1 MHEYYFAN
9 YRLLVDDE
17 ISSSDY
23 MDYLDGF
30 SQVMPAT
37 HIFTVHWGSEAL
49 LDQKYAEAIQ
59 QPVVCTTERF
69 NLHDT
74 HDAWAFVSLMNEDV
88 IKRNGKYVLT
98 CSRDYSEMTLYISRK
113 PYYEEVIQRWVT
125 PDIPMSSAIRA
136 ACEAGMTMRD
146 GMPLHAALVE
156 KDGYGVVFLGPSG
169 MGKSTQAKLWV
180 EHQGADFI
188 IGDRPGLRRIDGKW
202 IGFGMPWDGKDGIK
216 QQKQVPIRALISLEQ
231 APENS
236 IRRLSKQEAMIV
248 LLNQVMM
255 PMWDDA
261 AMAQLTPLMGQLATE
276 IPFYHLKNLPNK
288 EATELTRKTICETYN
303 GGTVLLL

>member
-1 MHEYYFAN
+1 VK
-9 YRLLVDDE
+9 RWTRPWLPV
-17 ISSSDY
+17 SS
-23 MDYLDGF
+23 
-30 SQVMPAT
+30 T
-37 HIFTVHWGSEAL
+37 
-49 LDQKYAEAIQ
+49 
-59 QPVVCTTERF
+59 
-69 NLHDT
+69 
-74 HDAWAFVSLMNEDV
+74 
-88 IKRNGKYVLT
+88 
-98 CSRDYSEMTLYISRK
+98 
-113 PYYEEVIQRWVT
+113 
-125 PDIPMSSAIRA
+125 IRA

-146 GMPLHAALVE
+146 GMPLHAAMVE

-202 IGFGMPWDGKDGIK
+202 IGFGMPWDGKDNIK

-261 AMAQLTPLMGQLATE
+261 AMSLLTPLMGQLASE
-276 IPFYHLKNLPNK
+276 VPFYHLKNLPNR
-288 EATELTRKTICETYN
+288 EATELTRETICETKIER
-303 GGTVLLL
+303 

>member
-1 MHEYYFAN
+1 
-9 YRLLVDDE
+9 
-17 ISSSDY
+17 
-23 MDYLDGF
+23 
-30 SQVMPAT
+30 
-37 HIFTVHWGSEAL
+37 
-49 LDQKYAEAIQ
+49 
-59 QPVVCTTERF
+59 
-69 NLHDT
+69 
-74 HDAWAFVSLMNEDV
+74 
-88 IKRNGKYVLT
+88 
-98 CSRDYSEMTLYISRK
+98 MTI
-113 PYYEEVIQRWVT
+113 
-125 PDIPMSSAIRA
+125 
-136 ACEAGMTMRD
+136 RD
-146 GMPLHAALVE
+146 GMPLHASLVE

-202 IGFGMPWDGKDGIK
+202 IGFGMPWDGKDNIK

-236 IRRLSKQEAMIV
+236 IRRLTKQEAMIV

-261 AMAQLTPLMGQLATE
+261 AMALLTPLMGQLATE

-288 EATELTRKTICETYN
+288 EATELTCKTICET
-303 GGTVLLL
+303 

>member
-9 YRLLVDDE
+9 YRLLVDDA
-17 ISSSDY
+17 ISNSDR
-23 MDYLDGF
+23 MDYLAGF
-30 SQVMPAT
+30 SKAMPAT
-37 HIFTVHWGSEAL
+37 HTFTLRLGDEAL
-49 LDQKYAEAIQ
+49 LDKKFAAAVL
-59 QPVVCTTERF
+59 QPVVCTTEGF
-69 NLHDT
+69 IVHDT
-74 HDAWAFVSLMNEDV
+74 QDSWTIVPQMDENT
-88 IKRNGKYVLT
+88 IKRHGKYVLT
-98 CSRDYSEMTLYISRK
+98 CARDYSEMTLYISRHIF
-113 PYYEEVIQRWVT
+113 YHERIRRWMR
-125 PDIPMSSAIRA
+125 PKFPMSSAIRA

-188 IGDRPGLRRIDGKW
+188 IGDRPGLRRIYGQW
-202 IGFGMPWDGKDGIK
+202 IGFGMPWDGKDGIR

-236 IRRLSKQEAMIV
+236 IRRLTKQEAMNV

-261 AMAQLTPLMGQLATE
+261 AMALLTPLMGRLATE
-276 IPFYHLKNLPNK
+276 IPFYHLKNLPNR
-288 EATELTRKTICETYN
+288 EATELTRETICKTK
-303 GGTVLLL
+303 

>member
-9 YRLLVDDE
+9 YRLLVDDA
-17 ISSSDY
+17 ISNSEF
-23 MDYLDGF
+23 MDYLASF
-30 SQVMPAT
+30 SKVMPAT
-37 HIFTVHWGSEAL
+37 HTFTLHLGDEAL
-49 LDQKYAEAIQ
+49 LETKIAEATAHSIA
-59 QPVVCTTERF
+59 CSIDRF
-69 NLHDT
+69 NIHDT
-74 HDAWAFVSLMNEDV
+74 QDSWTFVSQMDEE
-88 IKRNGKYVLT
+88 IYKIHGKYVLI
-98 CSRDYSEMTLYISRK
+98 CARDYSEMTLYVS
-113 PYYEEVIQRWVT
+113 QR
-125 PDIPMSSAIRA
+125 IPMSSAIRA

-180 EHQGADFI
+180 QHQGADFI
-188 IGDRPGLRRIDGKW
+188 IGDRPGLRRIDGQW
-202 IGFGMPWDGKDGIK
+202 IGFGMPWDGKDGIH

-236 IRRLSKQEAMIV
+236 IRRLTKQEAMIV

-261 AMAQLTPLMGQLATE
+261 AMALLTPLMGQLATE

-288 EATELTRKTICETYN
+288 EATELTRNTITQ
-303 GGTVLLL
+303 

>member
-9 YRLLVDDE
+9 YRLLVDDD
-17 ISSSDY
+17 ISNSDH
-23 MDYLDGF
+23 MKYLAGF
-30 SQVMPAT
+30 SMAMPAT
-37 HIFTVHWGSEAL
+37 HTFALRLGDEAL
-49 LDQKYAEAIQ
+49 LDQKYAEAMLHPI
-59 QPVVCTTERF
+59 VCTTNQF
-69 NLHDT
+69 YIHDT
-74 HDAWAFVSLMNEDV
+74 QDSWTIVPLMNEKR
-88 IKRNGKYVLT
+88 IKRHGKYVLT
-98 CSRDYSEMTLYISRK
+98 CDRDYSEMTVYISRQ
-113 PYYEEVIQRWVT
+113 PYYNERAQRWKM
-125 PDIPMSSAIRA
+125 PSIPMSSAIRV

-146 GMPLHAALVE
+146 GVPLHAALVE

-188 IGDRPGLRRIDGKW
+188 IGDRPGLRRIDGQW
-202 IGFGMPWDGKDGIK
+202 IGYGMPWDGKDSIM
-216 QQKQVPIRALISLEQ
+216 QQKQAPIRALISLEQ

-236 IRRLSKQEAMIV
+236 IRRLTKQEAMNV

-261 AMAQLTPLMGQLATE
+261 AMALLTPMMGRLATE

-288 EATELTRKTICETYN
+288 EATELTRATICKTKE
-303 GGTVLLL
+303 

>member
-9 YRLLVDDE
+9 YRLLVDDAINNDE
-17 ISSSDY
+17 Y
-23 MDYLDGF
+23 MDYLAGF

-37 HIFTVHWGSEAL
+37 HTFTLHLGDEAL
-49 LDQKYAEAIQ
+49 LETKKAEATAHPIA
-59 QPVVCTTERF
+59 CTIDRF
-69 NLHDT
+69 NIHDT
-74 HDAWAFVSLMNEDV
+74 QDSWAFVSQMDEE
-88 IKRNGKYVLT
+88 IYKIHGKYVLT
-98 CSRDYSEMTLYISRK
+98 CARDYSEMTLYILRK
-113 PYYEEVIQRWVT
+113 PYYAERIQRWVT
-125 PDIPMSSAIRA
+125 PGFPMSSAIRA

-188 IGDRPGLRRIDGKW
+188 IGDRPGLRRIDGQW
-202 IGFGMPWDGKDGIK
+202 IGFGMPWDGKDGIG

-236 IRRLSKQEAMIV
+236 IRRLTKQEAMIV

-261 AMAQLTPLMGQLATE
+261 AMALLTPLMGQLATE

-288 EATELTRKTICETYN
+288 EATELTRNTITQ
-303 GGTVLLL
+303 

>member
-9 YRLLVDDE
+9 YRLLVDDAINNDE
-17 ISSSDY
+17 Y
-23 MDYLDGF
+23 MDYLAGF

-37 HIFTVHWGSEAL
+37 HTFTLHLGDEAL
-49 LDQKYAEAIQ
+49 LETKIAEATAHPIA
-59 QPVVCTTERF
+59 CTIDRF
-69 NLHDT
+69 NIHDT
-74 HDAWAFVSLMNEDV
+74 QDSWAFVSQRDEE
-88 IKRNGKYVLT
+88 IYKIHGKYVLT
-98 CSRDYSEMTLYISRK
+98 CARDYSEMTLYILRK
-113 PYYEEVIQRWVT
+113 PYYAERIQRWVT
-125 PDIPMSSAIRA
+125 PGFPMSSAIRA

-188 IGDRPGLRRIDGKW
+188 IGDRPGLRRIDGQW
-202 IGFGMPWDGKDGIK
+202 IGFGMPWDGKDAIK

-236 IRRLSKQEAMIV
+236 IRRLTKQEAMIV

-261 AMAQLTPLMGQLATE
+261 AMYLLTPLMGQLATE

-288 EATELTRKTICETYN
+288 EATDLTLETIMN
-303 GGTVLLL
+303 DGM

>member
-9 YRLLVDDE
+9 YRLLVDDA
-17 ISSSDY
+17 ISSSDR
-23 MDYLDGF
+23 MDYLAGF

-37 HIFTVHWGSEAL
+37 HTFTIHMGDEAL
-49 LDQKYAEAIQ
+49 LDHKFSEATTFPI
-59 QPVVCTTERF
+59 VCTTDSF
-69 NLHDT
+69 NIHDT
-74 HDAWAFVSLMNEDV
+74 QNSWAFVSLMNEKSARYN
-88 IKRNGKYVLT
+88 IKHVLM
-98 CSRDYSEMTLYISRK
+98 CARDYSEMTLYISRQ
-113 PYYEEVIQRWVT
+113 PYFYEKKKEWRM
-125 PDIPMSSAIRA
+125 PRIPINTTIRA
-136 ACEAGMTMRD
+136 ACEAGMTMRY
-146 GMPLHAALVE
+146 GMPLHASLVE

-188 IGDRPGLRRIDGKW
+188 IGDRPGLRRIDGQW
-202 IGFGMPWDGKDGIK
+202 IGFGMPWDGKDGIR

-236 IRRLSKQEAMIV
+236 IRRLTKQEAMIV

-261 AMAQLTPLMGQLATE
+261 AMALLTPLMGQLATE

-288 EATELTRKTICETYN
+288 EATELTRKTICETC
-303 GGTVLLL
+303 L

>member
-9 YRLLVDDE
+9 YRLLVDDAINNDE
-17 ISSSDY
+17 Y
-23 MDYLDGF
+23 MDYLAGF

-37 HIFTVHWGSEAL
+37 HTFTLHLGDEAL
-49 LDQKYAEAIQ
+49 LETKIAEATACPI
-59 QPVVCTTERF
+59 VCTTDTF
-69 NLHDT
+69 NIHDMQ
-74 HDAWAFVSLMNEDV
+74 DSWAFVSLMNEEDIKYN
-88 IKRNGKYVLT
+88 IKRVLI
-98 CSRDYSEMTLYISRK
+98 CARDYSEMTLYISRQS
-113 PYYEEVIQRWVT
+113 YRL
-125 PDIPMSSAIRA
+125 PMSSAIRA

-188 IGDRPGLRRIDGKW
+188 IGDRPGLRRINGQW

-236 IRRLSKQEAMIV
+236 IRRLTKQEAMIV

-261 AMAQLTPLMGQLATE
+261 AMALLMPLMGQLATE
-276 IPFYHLKNLPNK
+276 IPFYHLKNLPNW
-288 EATELTRKTICETYN
+288 EATELTRKTIT
-303 GGTVLLL
+303 

>member
-9 YRLLVDDE
+9 YRLLVDDT

-23 MDYLDGF
+23 MEYLAGF
-30 SQVMPAT
+30 SKEMPAT
-37 HIFTVHWGSEAL
+37 HTFTIHMGEESL
-49 LDQKYAEAIQ
+49 LDQKYTEATTY
-59 QPVVCTTERF
+59 PVVCMTERF

-74 HDAWAFVSLMNEDV
+74 QDAWTFVSLMSEDV
-88 IKRNGKYVLT
+88 IKRHGKYVLT
-98 CSRDYSEMTLYISRK
+98 CSRDYSEMTLYISRQC
-113 PYYEEVIQRWVT
+113 YYEEVIQRWLT
-125 PDIPMSSAIRA
+125 PGIPFSSAIRA

-188 IGDRPGLRRIDGKW
+188 IGDRPGLRHIDGKW
-202 IGFGMPWDGKDGIK
+202 IGFGMPWDGKDNIK

-236 IRRLSKQEAMIV
+236 IRRLTKQEAMIV

-261 AMAQLTPLMGQLATE
+261 AMALLTPLMGRLATE

-288 EATELTRKTICETYN
+288 EATELTWETIKNYET
-303 GGTVLLL
+303 

>member
-17 ISSSDY
+17 ISSSDF
-23 MDYLDGF
+23 MEYLAGV

-37 HIFTVHWGSEAL
+37 HTFTVHWGGEAL

-69 NLHDT
+69 NLHNT
-74 HDAWAFVSLMNEDV
+74 QDAWVFVSLMNEDV
-88 IKRNGKYVLT
+88 VRRNGKYVLM

-113 PYYEEVIQRWVT
+113 PYYEEDIQRWLT
-125 PDIPMSSAIRA
+125 PYIPMSSAIRA

-180 EHQGADFI
+180 EHQVLTSSSATA
-188 IGDRPGLRRIDGKW
+188 
-202 IGFGMPWDGKDGIK
+202 
-216 QQKQVPIRALISLEQ
+216 RAF
-231 APENS
+231 
-236 IRRLSKQEAMIV
+236 
-248 LLNQVMM
+248 
-255 PMWDDA
+255 A
-261 AMAQLTPLMGQLATE
+261 ASTASG
-276 IPFYHLKNLPNK
+276 
-288 EATELTRKTICETYN
+288 
-303 GGTVLLL
+303 

>member
-9 YRLLVDDE
+9 YRLLVDED
-17 ISSSDY
+17 ISNSDY
-23 MDYLDGF
+23 MDYLAGF
-30 SQVMPAT
+30 SQVMPSSHT
-37 HIFTVHWGSEAL
+37 FTVRWGGEVL
-49 LDQKYAEAIQ
+49 LDQQYAEAITH
-59 QPVVCTTERF
+59 PVVCTTDRF
-69 NLHDT
+69 NIHDM
-74 HDAWAFVSLMNEDV
+74 HDSWAFVSLMNEDTM
-88 IKRNGKYVLT
+88 KRNGKYVLT
-98 CSRDYSEMTLYISRK
+98 CSRDYRDMTLYISRQR
-113 PYYEEVIQRWVT
+113 YYEEVIQRWVT
-125 PDIPMSSAIRA
+125 PDIPFSSAIRA

-146 GMPLHAALVE
+146 GMPLHASLVE

-180 EHQGADFI
+180 EYQGADFI
-188 IGDRPGLRRIDGKW
+188 IGDRPGLRRIDGQW

-236 IRRLSKQEAMIV
+236 IRRLTKQEAMIV

-261 AMAQLTPLMGQLATE
+261 AMALLTPLMGQLATE
-276 IPFYHLKNLPNK
+276 IPFYHLKNLPNR
-288 EATELTRKTICETYN
+288 EATELTRNTITP
-303 GGTVLLL
+303 L

>member
-9 YRLLVDDE
+9 YRLLVDDAINNDE
-17 ISSSDY
+17 Y
-23 MDYLDGF
+23 MDYLAGF

-37 HIFTVHWGSEAL
+37 HTFTLHLGDEAL
-49 LDQKYAEAIQ
+49 LEQKYTEATACPI
-59 QPVVCTTERF
+59 VCTTDTF
-69 NLHDT
+69 NIHDT
-74 HDAWAFVSLMNEDV
+74 QDAWTFVSLQNEEDFKYH
-88 IKRNGKYVLT
+88 IKRVLI
-98 CSRDYSEMTLYISRK
+98 CSRDYSEMTLYIPRHRFYHERVK
-113 PYYEEVIQRWVT
+113 RW
-125 PDIPMSSAIRA
+125 MSPWFPVSSTIRA

-146 GMPLHAALVE
+146 GMPLHAAMVE

-188 IGDRPGLRRIDGKW
+188 IGDRPGLRRIDGQW

-236 IRRLSKQEAMIV
+236 IRRLTKQEAMMV

-261 AMAQLTPLMGQLATE
+261 AMAQLTPLMGLLADE
-276 IPFYHLKNLPNK
+276 IPFYHLKNLPNR
-288 EATELTRKTICETYN
+288 EATELTCKTICET
-303 GGTVLLL
+303 

>member
-9 YRLLVDDE
+9 YRLLVDDA

-23 MDYLDGF
+23 MEYLADF
-30 SQVMPAT
+30 CKEMPAT
-37 HIFTVHWGSEAL
+37 HTFTIHIGDEAL
-49 LDQKYAEAIQ
+49 LDQQYAKAISY
-59 QPVVCTTERF
+59 PIVCNTERF

-74 HDAWAFVSLMNEDV
+74 QDTWAFVSQMDEESIRRHV
-88 IKRNGKYVLT
+88 KYVLM
-98 CSRDYSEMTLYISRK
+98 CARDYSGMTLYISRQ
-113 PYYEEVIQRWVT
+113 PYYYEKIRQWVK
-125 PDIPMSSAIRA
+125 PWLPFSSSIRA

-188 IGDRPGLRRIDGKW
+188 IGDRPGLRRIDGQW

-236 IRRLSKQEAMIV
+236 IRRLTKQEAMIV

-261 AMAQLTPLMGQLATE
+261 AMALLTPLMGQLASE
-276 IPFYHLKNLPNK
+276 VPFYHLKNLPNR
-288 EATELTRKTICETYN
+288 EATELTRKTICETCLRRKSI
-303 GGTVLLL
+303 V

>member
-9 YRLLVDDE
+9 YRLLVDDA
-17 ISSSDY
+17 ISSSVK
-23 MDYLDGF
+23 MKNFAGF
-30 SQVMPAT
+30 SKEMPAT
-37 HIFTVHWGSEAL
+37 HTFTLHMGDEAL
-49 LDQKYAEAIQ
+49 LERKFAEATTYPIA
-59 QPVVCTTERF
+59 CTTDIF
-69 NLHDT
+69 NIHDMQ
-74 HDAWAFVSLMNEDV
+74 DSWAFVSLMNEED
-88 IKRNGKYVLT
+88 IKYNVKRVLI
-98 CSRDYSEMTLYISRK
+98 CARDYGEMTLYISRQ
-113 PYYEEVIQRWVT
+113 PYDSEKEKGWRVPQLTIRE
-125 PDIPMSSAIRA
+125 IRA

-169 MGKSTQAKLWV
+169 MGKSTQARLWA

-188 IGDRPGLRRIDGKW
+188 NGDRPGLRCIDGQW
-202 IGFGMPWDGKDGIK
+202 IGFGMPWDGKDRIYR
-216 QQKQVPIRALISLEQ
+216 QKQVPIRALISLEQ

-261 AMAQLTPLMGQLATE
+261 AMALLMPLMGQLATE
-276 IPFYHLKNLPNK
+276 IPFYHLKNLPNR
-288 EATELTRKTICETYN
+288 EATDLTLETIMN
-303 GGTVLLL
+303 DGM

>member
-9 YRLLVDDE
+9 YRLLVDDA
-17 ISSSDY
+17 ISSDDS
-23 MDYLDGF
+23 MEYLADF
-30 SQVMPAT
+30 SKVMPAT
-37 HIFTVHWGSEAL
+37 HTFTLHLGDEAL
-49 LDQKYAEAIQ
+49 LETKMAEATACPI
-59 QPVVCTTERF
+59 VCTTERF

-74 HDAWAFVSLMNEDV
+74 QDTWAFVSQMDEESIRRHV
-88 IKRNGKYVLT
+88 KYVLT
-98 CSRDYSEMTLYISRK
+98 CSRDYSEMMLYISRQ
-113 PYYEEVIQRWVT
+113 PYYEERIQRWLT
-125 PDIPMSSAIRA
+125 PSIPISSTIRA

-156 KDGYGVVFLGPSG
+156 NDGYGVVFLGPSG

-188 IGDRPGLRRIDGKW
+188 IGDRPGLRRIDGQW
-202 IGFGMPWDGKDGIK
+202 IGFGMPWDGKDAIM

-236 IRRLSKQEAMIV
+236 IRRLTKQEAMIV

-261 AMAQLTPLMGQLATE
+261 AMALLIPLMGQLATE
-276 IPFYHLKNLPNK
+276 IPFYHLKNLPNR
-288 EATELTRKTICETYN
+288 EATELTRETITQCQT
-303 GGTVLLL
+303 TML

>member
-9 YRLLVDDE
+9 YRLLVDDA

-23 MDYLDGF
+23 MEYLADF
-30 SQVMPAT
+30 CKEMPAT
-37 HIFTVHWGSEAL
+37 HTFTIHMGDDSL
-49 LDQKYAEAIQ
+49 LDQKYTEATTYPI
-59 QPVVCTTERF
+59 VCTTDRF
-69 NLHDT
+69 NIHDM
-74 HDAWAFVSLMNEDV
+74 HDSWAFVSLMNEDTM
-88 IKRNGKYVLT
+88 KRNGKYVLT
-98 CSRDYSEMTLYISRK
+98 CARDYSEMTLYILRK
-113 PYYEEVIQRWVT
+113 PYYEDRIRRWVT
-125 PDIPMSSAIRA
+125 PDIPFSSAIRA

-188 IGDRPGLRRIDGKW
+188 IGDRPGLRRIDGQW

-236 IRRLSKQEAMIV
+236 IRRLTKQEAMMV

-261 AMAQLTPLMGQLATE
+261 AMALLTPLMGQLASE

-288 EATELTRKTICETYN
+288 EATELTLETIMN
-303 GGTVLLL
+303 DGM

>member
-9 YRLLVDDE
+9 YRLLVDDAINNDE
-17 ISSSDY
+17 Y
-23 MDYLDGF
+23 MDYLAGF

-37 HIFTVHWGSEAL
+37 HTFTLHLGDEAL
-49 LDQKYAEAIQ
+49 LETKIAEATACPI
-59 QPVVCTTERF
+59 VCTTDSF
-69 NLHDT
+69 NIHDT
-74 HDAWAFVSLMNEDV
+74 QDSWAFVSLMNDED
-88 IKRNGKYVLT
+88 IKYNVKRVLI
-98 CSRDYSEMTLYISRK
+98 CSRDYSEMTLYTSRHLFYHERVKRWTRPWLPIS
-113 PYYEEVIQRWVT
+113 
-125 PDIPMSSAIRA
+125 SSIRA

-188 IGDRPGLRRIDGKW
+188 IGDRPGLRRIDGQW
-202 IGFGMPWDGKDGIK
+202 IGFGMPWDGKDGIR

-236 IRRLSKQEAMIV
+236 IRRLTKQEAMMV

-261 AMAQLTPLMGQLATE
+261 AMALLTPLMGQLATE
-276 IPFYHLKNLPNK
+276 IPFYHLKNLPNR
-288 EATELTRKTICETYN
+288 EATELTRKTICETCSQN
-303 GGTVLLL
+303 VS

>member
-1 MHEYYFAN
+1 MK
-9 YRLLVDDE
+9 
-17 ISSSDY
+17 
-23 MDYLDGF
+23 YLADF
-30 SQVMPAT
+30 SKEMPAT
-37 HIFTVHWGSEAL
+37 HTFTIHIGDEAL
-49 LDQKYAEAIQ
+49 LEQKYADATACPI
-59 QPVVCTTERF
+59 VCTTERF

-74 HDAWAFVSLMNEDV
+74 QDTWAFVSLMDEKSM
-88 IKRNGKYVLT
+88 KRNGKYVLT
-98 CSRDYSEMTLYISRK
+98 CSRDYSEMMLYISRQ
-113 PYYEEVIQRWVT
+113 PYYEERIQRWLT
-125 PDIPMSSAIRA
+125 PSIPISSAIRA

-146 GMPLHAALVE
+146 GMPLHASLVE

-188 IGDRPGLRRIDGKW
+188 IGDRPGLRRINGRW
-202 IGFGMPWDGKDGIK
+202 IGFGMPWDGKDNIK

-236 IRRLSKQEAMIV
+236 IRRLTKQEAMIV

-261 AMAQLTPLMGQLATE
+261 AMALLTPLMGQLASE

-288 EATELTRKTICETYN
+288 ESWIARL
-303 GGTVLLL
+303 VLYSRALRPDLIL

>member
-17 ISSSDY
+17 INSSEKLK
-23 MDYLDGF
+23 YLASF
-30 SQVMPAT
+30 SKAMPAT
-37 HIFTVHWGSEAL
+37 HTFTLRLGDEAL
-49 LDQKYAEAIQ
+49 LDKKFASAVL
-59 QPVVCTTERF
+59 QPVVCTTEGF
-69 NLHDT
+69 NVHDT
-74 HDAWAFVSLMNEDV
+74 QDSWTIVPQMDENT
-88 IKRNGKYVLT
+88 IKRHGKYVLT
-98 CSRDYSEMTLYISRK
+98 CARDYSEMTLYISRHIF
-113 PYYEEVIQRWVT
+113 YHERIRRWMR
-125 PDIPMSSAIRA
+125 PKFPMSSAIRA

-188 IGDRPGLRRIDGKW
+188 IGDRPALRRIDGQW
-202 IGFGMPWDGKDGIK
+202 MGFGMPWDGKDRIM

-236 IRRLSKQEAMIV
+236 IRRLTKQEAMNV

-261 AMAQLTPLMGQLATE
+261 AMALLMPLMGRLASE
-276 IPFYHLKNLPNK
+276 IPFYHLKNLPNR
-288 EATELTRKTICETYN
+288 EATELTRETICKTK
-303 GGTVLLL
+303 

>member
-17 ISSSDY
+17 ISSSDF

-37 HIFTVHWGSEAL
+37 HTFTVHWGGEAL

-69 NLHDT
+69 NLHNT
-74 HDAWAFVSLMNEDV
+74 QDAWVFVSLMNEDV
-88 IKRNGKYVLT
+88 VRRNGKYVLM

-113 PYYEEVIQRWVT
+113 PYYEEVVQRWLT

-156 KDGYGVVFLGPSG
+156 KDGY
-169 MGKSTQAKLWV
+169 
-180 EHQGADFI
+180 
-188 IGDRPGLRRIDGKW
+188 
-202 IGFGMPWDGKDGIK
+202 
-216 QQKQVPIRALISLEQ
+216 
-231 APENS
+231 
-236 IRRLSKQEAMIV
+236 
-248 LLNQVMM
+248 
-255 PMWDDA
+255 
-261 AMAQLTPLMGQLATE
+261 
-276 IPFYHLKNLPNK
+276 
-288 EATELTRKTICETYN
+288 
-303 GGTVLLL
+303 

>member
-9 YRLLVDDE
+9 YRLLVDDA
-17 ISSSDY
+17 ISSSDR
-23 MDYLDGF
+23 MGYLAGF

-37 HIFTVHWGSEAL
+37 HTFTLNLGEEAQL
-49 LDQKYAEAIQ
+49 GPLFAEAILH
-59 QPVVCTTERF
+59 PIVCTTDRF
-69 NLHDT
+69 SIHDT
-74 HDAWAFVSLMNEDV
+74 QDSWTFLSNMDDEVARR
-88 IKRNGKYVLT
+88 IGKFVLT
-98 CSRDYSEMTLYISRK
+98 CARDYSEMTLYVS
-113 PYYEEVIQRWVT
+113 QR
-125 PDIPMSSAIRA
+125 IPFSSAIRA

-188 IGDRPGLRRIDGKW
+188 IGDRPGLRRIDGQW
-202 IGFGMPWDGKDGIK
+202 IGFGMPWDGKDGIR

-236 IRRLSKQEAMIV
+236 IRRLTKQEAMIV

-261 AMAQLTPLMGQLATE
+261 AMALLTPLMGQLATE
-276 IPFYHLKNLPNK
+276 IPFYHLKNLPNR
-288 EATELTRKTICETYN
+288 EATELTRKTICETCSQN
-303 GGTVLLL
+303 VS

>member
-9 YRLLVDDE
+9 YRLLVDDA
-17 ISSSDY
+17 ISSSDR
-23 MDYLDGF
+23 MDYLAGF

-37 HIFTVHWGSEAL
+37 HTFTVLWGGEVL
-49 LDQKYAEAIQ
+49 LDQQYAEAITH
-59 QPVVCTTERF
+59 PVVCTTDRF
-69 NLHDT
+69 NIHDM
-74 HDAWAFVSLMNEDV
+74 HDSWAFVSLMNEDTM
-88 IKRNGKYVLT
+88 KRNGKYVLT
-98 CSRDYSEMTLYISRK
+98 CSRDYRDMTLYILRK
-113 PYYEEVIQRWVT
+113 PYYEDRIRRWVT
-125 PDIPMSSAIRA
+125 PDIPFSSAIRA

-188 IGDRPGLRRIDGKW
+188 IGDRPGLRRIDGQW
-202 IGFGMPWDGKDGIK
+202 IGFGMPWDGKDAIK

-236 IRRLSKQEAMIV
+236 IRRLTKQEAMIV

-261 AMAQLTPLMGQLATE
+261 AMALLMPLMGQLATE
-276 IPFYHLKNLPNK
+276 IPFYHLKNLPNAA
-288 EATELTRKTICETYN
+288 ATILTRDTI
-303 GGTVLLL
+303 LAQ